1 MRFEFATSARIIF
14 GPGTLGEAA
23 PAARSFGRRALLVL
37 GKSSTRAGT
46 LLEKLQAEGVTAS
59 LFHVDGEPGV
69 ETVIAGVEQA
79 RDQRCELVIGLG
91 GGSALDAGKA
101 IAALLT
107 NPGEIYDYLEV
118 VGLGQALGNA
128 PAAYIAIPTTSGTGS
143 EATRNAVLTACPSHS
158 PHSGRSAVQNGGQG
172 GVKVSL
178 RSASMLPRLAIV
190 DPTLTHGLPPEV
202 TAASGMDALTQL
214 IEPFVSNTPNPL
226 VDGFCREG
234 IQRAARALRPAC
246 EADDPDAR
254 EDMALASLLSGM
266 ALANA
271 KLGAV
276 HAFAGPLGG
285 MFAAPHGALCAR
297 LLPLALAANLKA
309 LRERAPQSPSLARF
323 DELAHMLT
331 GDPGADAEDGIAW
344 LQGLCAA
351 FKIAPL
357 AAYGIKKSDFPAI
370 AAQAQKAN
378 SMKGNPLALTDDELV
393 NILEAAL

>member
-1 MRFEFATSARIIF
+1 MRVEFATSARIVF
-14 GPGTLGEAA
+14 GPGALSEAA
-23 PAARSFGRRALLVL
+23 PAARSFGRRALLVV

-46 LLEKLQAEGVTAS
+46 LLEKLGAEGVTAS

-69 ETVIAGVEQA
+69 ETVVAGVEQA
-79 RDQRCELVIGLG
+79 RAEGCELVIGLG

-118 VGLGQALGNA
+118 VGRGQPLVNA

-143 EATRNAVLTACPSHS
+143 EATRNAVLTATK
-158 PHSGRSAVQNGGQG
+158 QQT
-172 GVKVSL
+172 KVSL

-190 DPTLTHGLPPEV
+190 DPTLTHGLSPEV

-214 IEPFVSNTPNPL
+214 IEPFVSNAPNPL

-234 IQRAARALRPAC
+234 IRRAARALPRAY
-246 EADDPDAR
+246 ESDNHDAR

-276 HAFAGPLGG
+276 HAFAGSLGG

-297 LLPLALAANLKA
+297 LLPLVLAANLKA
-309 LRERAPQSPSLARF
+309 LRERAPQSLSLARF
-323 DELAHMLT
+323 DELAHLLT

-344 LQGLCAA
+344 LPGLCAA

-357 AAYGIKKSDFPAI
+357 AAYGIQKPACLSI
-370 AAQAQKAN
+370 AAQAQKTN
-378 SMKGNPLALTDDELV
+378 SMKGNPLVLTDDELV
-393 NILEAAL
+393 SILEAAL

>member
-1 MRFEFATSARIIF
+1 
-14 GPGTLGEAA
+14 
-23 PAARSFGRRALLVL
+23 
-37 GKSSTRAGT
+37 

-59 LFHVDGEPGV
+59 LFHVGGEPSV
-69 ETVIAGVEQA
+69 ETVIAGVAQA
-79 RDQRCELVIGLG
+79 RAEGCELVIGLG

-118 VGLGQALGNA
+118 VGLGQALVNA

-143 EATRNAVLTACPSHS
+143 EATRNAVLTARAPLAS
-158 PHSGRSAVQNGGQG
+158 PHFGLNFAQNGGNEG

-190 DPTLTHGLPPEV
+190 DPTLTYGLSPEV

-214 IEPFVSNTPNPL
+214 IEPFVSNAPNPL

-234 IQRAARALRPAC
+234 IQRAARSLRPAC
-246 EADDPDAR
+246 EADDPNAR

-297 LLPLALAANLKA
+297 LLPLVLAANLTA
-309 LRERAPQSPSLARF
+309 LRERAPQSPTLARF
-323 DELAHMLT
+323 DELARMLT

-344 LQGLCAA
+344 LQGLCAV
-351 FKIAPL
+351 FKIPPL
-357 AAYGIKKSDFPAI
+357 ATYGIQKPACPSV

-393 NILEAAL
+393 NILEVAL

>member
-1 MRFEFATSARIIF
+1 MKTSFPAKTAGTQAMRFEFATSARILF
-14 GPGTLGEAA
+14 GPGTLSEAA
-23 PAARSFGRRALLVL
+23 PTARSFGRRALLVA
-37 GKSSTRAGT
+37 GKSATRAAP

-59 LFHVDGEPGV
+59 LFHVDGEPSV
-69 ETVIAGVEQA
+69 EAVVAGTQQA
-79 RDQRCELVIGLG
+79 RAAGCELVIGLG

-101 IAALLT
+101 IAALLA

-118 VGLGQALGNA
+118 VGLGQALVNA

-143 EATRNAVLTACPSHS
+143 EATRNAVLTATK
-158 PHSGRSAVQNGGQG
+158 QKT
-172 GVKVSL
+172 KVSL

-214 IEPFVSNTPNPL
+214 IEPFVSNAPNPL

-234 IQRAARALRPAC
+234 IRRAARALRPAC

-285 MFAAPHGALCAR
+285 MFTAPHGALCAR
-297 LLPLALAANLKA
+297 LLPLVLEANLKA
-309 LRERAPQSPSLARF
+309 LRARAPQSPALARF

-331 GDPGADAEDGIAW
+331 GNPGADAEDGIAW
-344 LQGLCAA
+344 LQGL
-351 FKIAPL
+351 
-357 AAYGIKKSDFPAI
+357 
-370 AAQAQKAN
+370 
-378 SMKGNPLALTDDELV
+378 
-393 NILEAAL
+393 